1 MVITKKKT
9 YGKRRK
15 NPLNASFKLFDFK
28 GKLVILLRLEK

>member
-1 MVITKKKT
+1 MVITKKT

-28 GKLVILLRLEK
+28 DKLVILLRLEK